1 MSHESKTVR
10 LVVVG
15 AGPRAVM
22 VLERLLAQLEAGE
35 PTAPGRRLE
44 VHVVDPYP
52 AGPGRVW
59 RTDQSELYLMNT
71 PSFFPTASAADNP
84 GLHPSTAALSF
95 DQWRRV
101 NPERS
106 LKVGRN
112 QYPSRMVYGRYLTD
126 LFEQVRHAL
135 EARPE
140 VGAVMTHRAEATA
153 LEPLPGGGVRV
164 RLRPADGREEAGR
177 TAVSV
182 PDLLEADAAVLA
194 LGHQKAALS
203 SAQGRFASA
212 ASASPALH
220 YQGPQIPSDVDW
232 RVVPAGAE
240 VLVRGMGLNAFDLMA
255 QLTQGRGGAFHRVAG
270 ATPGRALRYEP
281 SGREPVLHLMSR
293 RGVPYLPKAEL
304 MSFVPHGT
312 SLSYLSD
319 RAVDG
324 LIAEHG
330 LLDFDA
336 HLWPLLHRDVVRH
349 YYATMARTQPEFLGG
364 PVRARTFLSELV
376 GLLEEAGRGAPVTS
390 RHAEELL
397 QEFAPGRRFL
407 DIVAYADPY
416 RDDVFDSAEQYHETV
431 ATLLEQACAEAVLGE
446 DSPFMMAVGALHAGR
461 LLVKQLVAQGH
472 ISQASRLRDVQGWFE
487 PLVEGL
493 SSGPPRWRVEQMLA
507 LHRAGLADWVG
518 RAPAV
523 QVVDDRFV
531 AVSPQVADA
540 HGQDPAAVTGTW
552 LVEAM
557 MPPNRVNAGTAPL
570 MRQLL
575 ADGVAAVGTWEDED
589 GELRPSSG
597 FDVTPRPH
605 RLRGADGAVR
615 EDVYVIGLQ
624 LSGVQWGTAI
634 AAEAGESASGRAAS
648 LGDADAIARD
658 VVARLRG

>member
-1 MSHESKTVR
+1 MC
-10 LVVVG
+10 
-15 AGPRAVM
+15 
-22 VLERLLAQLEAGE
+22 
-35 PTAPGRRLE
+35 
-44 VHVVDPYP
+44 
-52 AGPGRVW
+52 
-59 RTDQSELYLMNT
+59 
-71 PSFFPTASAADNP
+71 
-84 GLHPSTAALSF
+84 
-95 DQWRRV
+95 
-101 NPERS
+101 
-106 LKVGRN
+106 
-112 QYPSRMVYGRYLTD
+112 
-126 LFEQVRHAL
+126 
-135 EARPE
+135 
-140 VGAVMTHRAEATA
+140 
-153 LEPLPGGGVRV
+153 
-164 RLRPADGREEAGR
+164 
-177 TAVSV
+177 
-182 PDLLEADAAVLA
+182 
-194 LGHQKAALS
+194 
-203 SAQGRFASA
+203 
-212 ASASPALH
+212 
-220 YQGPQIPSDVDW
+220 I
-232 RVVPAGAE
+232 
-240 VLVRGMGLNAFDLMA
+240 
-255 QLTQGRGGAFHRVAG
+255 
-270 ATPGRALRYEP
+270 
-281 SGREPVLHLMSR
+281 
-293 RGVPYLPKAEL
+293 
-304 MSFVPHGT
+304 
-312 SLSYLSD
+312 
-319 RAVDG
+319 
-324 LIAEHG
+324 
-330 LLDFDA
+330 
-336 HLWPLLHRDVVRH
+336 RD
-349 YYATMARTQPEFLGG
+349 
-364 PVRARTFLSELV
+364 S
-376 GLLEEAGRGAPVTS
+376 
-390 RHAEELL
+390 
-397 QEFAPGRRFL
+397 
-407 DIVAYADPY
+407 
-416 RDDVFDSAEQYHETV
+416 HETV